1 MFITKLKIQSENIQ
15 CLKIRSQLIQSHYYF
30 SLYTSQEKK
39 KIYKNSTFT
48 KHVQTFFGILKY
60 KRKDHLSN
68 SSLKNVKSHLKH
80 PGLTFYCYKTIDVVS
95 FCQSVVVLLLHSP
108 FSEDSPTKNP
118 FPSYFLVLYHTHLPP
133 KGYFLIYGAI
143 WVGWPQ
149 IPNIGSTRVPGILPR
164 AFLYRMWIQDV
175 YLPVLKEICA

>member
-1 MFITKLKIQSENIQ
+1 MKTFSALRLEVS
-15 CLKIRSQLIQSHYYF
+15 LFSHTTI
-30 SLYTSQEKK
+30 LACIPHKK
-39 KIYKNSTFT
+39 KKKKYKNSTFT

-80 PGLTFYCYKTIDVVS
+80 PGSTFYCYKTIDVVS

-133 KGYFLIYGAI
+133 KGYFLIYG
-143 WVGWPQ
+143 WVGHRFKILVQ
-149 IPNIGSTRVPGILPR
+149 LEFQVYYQGLSFIGCGYKMFIYQFWRKS
-164 AFLYRMWIQDV
+164 
-175 YLPVLKEICA
+175 VLKYVCSSCRH